1 MKKSLFLT
9 LSLLHSAS
17 YCQNFVSNYIDLGIP
32 DTSTPGVVYT
42 VPYSI
47 DIDNDGTNDINL
59 NLEGQMSPNY
69 DVNDPVL
76 RFAEANPLMNIRIDG
91 LGGTQSDNYIRICRD
106 DINTSN
112 SCTTKNCDTDLTT
125 PSNPWINVAD
135 QIDFSAS
142 INILN
147 TYTLLMPITYTLSG
161 VTKYCVIK
169 LNYTRFGPDTG
180 LPFAEPSYNLKL
192 IGWYLHDGHMD
203 VRRWLSDPLGDYEI
217 KSCENTS
224 YNISLTPN
232 YQLPLCPNI
241 SLNALNVNYS
251 PAVAGHSH
259 AWENTGSFNFDA
271 VIGDNILTTSWS
283 LGQYAPAG
291 GSFGCSMKDTISVS
305 IAPNEPLTV
314 NHPSSLLIGE
324 TGVCSIVTNHTNVI
338 WYESSTVVGTGV
350 STTLSAGTYTVEGD
364 DLNGCEYNEEFTII
378 LDESN
383 LGIEEINLE
392 DLSYKVYNILG
403 QRLDP
408 DNLPSDQMI
417 IKLYSNGMIEK
428 FYNSKE

>member
-1 MKKSLFLT
+1 M
-9 LSLLHSAS
+9 
-17 YCQNFVSNYIDLGIP
+17 
-32 DTSTPGVVYT
+32 
-42 VPYSI
+42 PYSI
-47 DIDNDGTNDINL
+47 DIDNDGTNDITL

-76 RFAEANPLMNIRIDG
+76 RFAEANPLMNIQIDG

-106 DINTSN
+106 DISTSN

-142 INILN
+142 INILD
-147 TYTLLMPITYTLSG
+147 TFTLLMPITYTISS
-161 VTKYCVIK
+161 VTNYCVLK

-180 LPFAEPSYNLKL
+180 LPFAEPSYSLKL

-203 VRRWLSDPLGDYEI
+203 VRRWLSDPLGDYDI

-241 SLNALNVNYS
+241 NLSALNVNYS
-251 PAVAGHSH
+251 PAIAGHSH
-259 AWENTGSFNFDA
+259 EWENTGSFNFDA
-271 VIGDNILTTSWS
+271 VIGANILTTSWT

-291 GSFGCSMKDTISVS
+291 GSFGCSMKDTINVS
-305 IAPNEPLTV
+305 IAPNQPLSV

-324 TGVCSIVTNHTNVI
+324 TGVCSITTNHTNVT
-338 WYESSTVVGTGV
+338 WYESTTIVGSGN
-350 STTLSAGTYTVEGD
+350 STTLSAGTYTVEGYD
-364 DLNGCEYNEEFTII
+364 DNGCQYSEEFTIL

-383 LGIEEINLE
+383 LSIEEINLE
-392 DLSYKVYNILG
+392 DLSYKVYNLLG
-403 QRLDP
+403 QKLEE
-408 DNLPSDQMI
+408 DNLPSNQML
-417 IKLYSNGMIEK
+417 IKLYSNGMTEK
-428 FYNSKE
+428 FYSSNK